1 VKEPRRSWSERLGF
15 GPRDFGER
23 REVVERSRSAAWRV
37 PIALIVATL
46 GAGALGYLG
55 VQLFLLPETL
65 AESRLHR
72 VPDLTGMS
80 IDDAIK

>member
-1 VKEPRRSWSERLGF
+1 MK
-15 GPRDFGER
+15 DFHDR
-23 REVVERSRSAAWRV
+23 REMVERSRSAVWRV

-55 VQLFLLPETL
+55 VQLFLLPEML

-72 VPDLTGMS
+72 VPDLTGES
-80 IDDAIK
+80 IEDAMGDGR